1 MQRGVSETMRFVRYT
16 TAGTPEWGV
25 LVDGEVHALGARPSG
40 PPSLAEVGDE
50 TVRNDIRRDVE
61 DGVLPTRDASAV
73 SLLAPVPSPGKI
85 VCAGLNYHDHAEE
98 QDEEPPEKPML
109 FTKSPTAVANPG
121 DAVVHPDGVEQVD
134 YEVELAAVVGR
145 TATDVPR
152 ADAEDYVAGYTV
164 LNDVSARD
172 AQFDDGQFFRG
183 KSYDTFAP
191 MGPTLVAGDGFD
203 PNAAD
208 VELRVNGTVKQAS
221 NTEEF
226 IFDVADLVS
235 YVSGFTTLRPG
246 DVISTGT
253 PGGVGIFRDPPE
265 LLEPGDTVQ
274 AEIETIGV
282 LENDVVAE

>member
-1 MQRGVSETMRFVRYT
+1 MRFVRYT